1 MVSCWF
7 PQGPYSAAA
16 WELPDLV
23 QWCEHTLG
31 PHVDPGPQGAALEVD
46 NIFDFLFAVT
56 PAERPDPGVTDL
68 QTVVITGY
76 PGNCTADAELVPG
89 HTHVSS
95 LTFDILVLSTA

>member
-1 MVSCWF
+1 MVSCWI
-7 PQGPYSAAA
+7 PQGPYSAA
-16 WELPDLV
+16 WELPGQV
-23 QWCEHTLG
+23 RGQCCEHTWG
-31 PHVDPGPQGAALEVD
+31 PHVGLGLRVVALEVD

-56 PAERPDPGVTDL
+56 PAETPGPAGTVL

-76 PGNCTADAELVPG
+76 PGNTDGVELVPG